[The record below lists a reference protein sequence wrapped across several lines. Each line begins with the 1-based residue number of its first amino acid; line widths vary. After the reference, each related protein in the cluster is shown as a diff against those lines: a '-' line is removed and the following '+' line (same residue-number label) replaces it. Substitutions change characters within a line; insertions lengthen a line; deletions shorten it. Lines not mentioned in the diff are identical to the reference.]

1 MNKAKYELVKFI
13 DGEIELEVSVDPK
26 SETL

>member
-1 MNKAKYELVKFI
+1 MTKAKYELVKFI
-13 DGEIELEVSVDPK
+13 DGEIELEVSIVPK